1 MNGDRRL
8 LMFAYYFPPCTC
20 FPTASA
26 RAAGLAGGLTEHAWE
41 PVVIT
46 RANGCPC
53 LDEDQSRTTLSG
65 TGSPPL
71 RVERVRVRPSLLSR
85 VWMETDSLYRNGFA
99 RPLTFRMR
107 RRLRSV
113 RWSSERSDDWQ
124 RAARR
129 RGERVLETEG
139 ADAVWTTSGPYLSVG
154 IGRSLQRRYHVTWVA
169 DLRDSIARD
178 RPWEIEWTGSV
189 SRYVRRVVTRRWF
202 PALRKASAVVGVS
215 PQEAAID
222 AAALGREVRSIPS
235 GFDPSG
241 WRTLRSGLRETPRSD
256 RFQVVYTGA
265 CYGGQIP
272 SLGVFFEGCR
282 LLVGASP
289 TEPGLS
295 ITYLGPH
302 GRTFL
307 RVAEAAGCGD
317 LVVDRGTVPPEEAR
331 RLMTGADL
339 LLLLVPWTREGGIPG
354 GKLYEFLASGSP
366 ILAVQGRD
374 PYVHEV
380 LADAGVADEASTAE
394 AVAEILRRRL
404 DAWGAGRAE
413 RRAVDGLDAYHWTSR
428 ARELAA
434 LLSLDDRRSLTEVP
448 RR

>member
-1 MNGDRRL
+1 
-8 LMFAYYFPPCTC
+8 
-20 FPTASA
+20 
-26 RAAGLAGGLTEHAWE
+26 
-41 PVVIT
+41 
-46 RANGCPC
+46 
-53 LDEDQSRTTLSG
+53 
-65 TGSPPL
+65 
-71 RVERVRVRPSLLSR
+71 
-85 VWMETDSLYRNGFA
+85 
-99 RPLTFRMR
+99 
-107 RRLRSV
+107 
-113 RWSSERSDDWQ
+113 
-124 RAARR
+124 
-129 RGERVLETEG
+129 
-139 ADAVWTTSGPYLSVG
+139 
-154 IGRSLQRRYHVTWVA
+154 
-169 DLRDSIARD
+169 
-178 RPWEIEWTGSV
+178 
-189 SRYVRRVVTRRWF
+189 
-202 PALRKASAVVGVS
+202 
-215 PQEAAID
+215 
-222 AAALGREVRSIPS
+222 
-235 GFDPSG
+235 
-241 WRTLRSGLRETPRSD
+241 
-256 RFQVVYTGA
+256 
-265 CYGGQIP
+265 
-272 SLGVFFEGCR
+272 
-282 LLVGASP
+282 
-289 TEPGLS
+289 LS